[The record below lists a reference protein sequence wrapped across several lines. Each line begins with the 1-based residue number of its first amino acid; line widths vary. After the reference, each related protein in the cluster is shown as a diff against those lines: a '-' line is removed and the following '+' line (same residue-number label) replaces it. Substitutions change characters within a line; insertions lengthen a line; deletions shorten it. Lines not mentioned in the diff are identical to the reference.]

1 MHFVKPDA
9 RHEAAVLAYREAF
22 RAAGEKPYG
31 SGGLHRA
38 ASYAEWLS
46 GLERPRRAAAPGEG
60 RAPQEVYLAM
70 VGDELVGMLAL
81 RLADTGDALRYVGNV
96 GYSVRPDRRRR
107 GYATAMLRWALDGRR
122 AAGLGRALLTC
133 DRGNAASART
143 ITRCGGA
150 PSGELPEGDGFVE
163 QYWIEL

>member
-1 MHFVKPDA
+1 MQFVTPDA

-46 GLERPRRAAAPGEG
+46 GLERGRAAAPGEG

-81 RLADTGDALRYVGNV
+81 RLADAGEALRYAGNV

-107 GYATAMLRWALDGRR
+107 GYATSMLRWALDRCR
-122 AAGLGRALLTC
+122 AAGLRRALLTC

-143 ITRCGGA
+143 IMRCGGA
-150 PSGELPEGDGFVE
+150 LAGELPEGDGIVE